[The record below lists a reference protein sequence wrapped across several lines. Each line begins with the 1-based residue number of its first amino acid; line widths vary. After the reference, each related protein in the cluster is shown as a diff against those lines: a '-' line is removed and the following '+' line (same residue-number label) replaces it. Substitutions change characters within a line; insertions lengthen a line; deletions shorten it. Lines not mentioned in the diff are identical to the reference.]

1 MSKSN
6 DLMINI
12 IRDAI
17 TGGNVITGELESSE
31 IHAGL
36 VKEIE
41 KILFTKKALSK
52 ALNNCK
58 KDLTSLGKELG
69 VSTKGI
75 SEWFES
81 QAFEN
86 GGGFF
91 AERILD
97 LTQFGPK
104 EINIFIERMSDGSEL
119 IGSQDLF
126 VKIIKRW
133 HKTGG
138 HKKFLDELLLRMPRI
153 MKNGG

>member
-6 DLMINI
+6 DLMVNL

-17 TGGNVITGELESSE
+17 TGELQSGE
-31 IHAGL
+31 IYADF

-41 KILFTKKALSK
+41 KILFTKKELSK

-69 VSTKGI
+69 VSAKEI

-91 AERILD
+91 AERIFD
-97 LTQFGPK
+97 LIEFGSK
-104 EINIFIERMSDGSEL
+104 EIDIFIERMIDGAVEE
-119 IGSQDLF
+119 GSQDLF
-126 VKIIKRW
+126 EKIIKRW
-133 HKTGG
+133 HKMGG
-138 HKKFLDELLLRMPRI
+138 HKKFLDELLLKMPKI
-153 MKNGG
+153 MKIGS

>member
-17 TGGNVITGELESSE
+17 TGGNVITGELESGE
-31 IHAGL
+31 IHADL
-36 VKEIE
+36 VKEIK

-69 VSTKGI
+69 VSAKGI

-119 IGSQDLF
+119 IGGQDLF

-138 HKKFLDELLLRMPRI
+138 HKKFLDELLLKMPQI
-153 MKNGG
+153 MKNRS

>member
-6 DLMINI
+6 DLMVNL

-17 TGGNVITGELESSE
+17 TGELQSGE
-31 IHAGL
+31 IYADF

-41 KILFTKKALSK
+41 KILFTKKELSK

-69 VSTKGI
+69 VSAKEI

-91 AERILD
+91 AERIFD
-97 LTQFGPK
+97 LIEFGSK
-104 EINIFIERMSDGSEL
+104 EIDIFIERMIDGAVEE
-119 IGSQDLF
+119 GSQDLF
-126 VKIIKRW
+126 EKIIKRW

-138 HKKFLDELLLRMPRI
+138 HKKFLDELLLKMPKI
-153 MKNGG
+153 MKFGS

>member
-17 TGGNVITGELESSE
+17 TGGNVITGELESGE
-31 IHAGL
+31 IHADL

-69 VSTKGI
+69 CLLREYQSGSKVRLLKMV
-75 SEWFES
+75 EVF
-81 QAFEN
+81 
-86 GGGFF
+86 
-91 AERILD
+91 L
-97 LTQFGPK
+97 PK
-104 EINIFIERMSDGSEL
+104 EFL
-119 IGSQDLF
+119 I
-126 VKIIKRW
+126 
-133 HKTGG
+133 
-138 HKKFLDELLLRMPRI
+138 
-153 MKNGG
+153 